1 MVAPTG
7 SCEHVR
13 SYQTH
18 APQAHITSRSDISR
32 YAQQNISGLI
42 HLAQNKNTRVK
53 QKKKEPLFLSKMIEK
68 AVFKV
73 EILAD
78 FHFYV
83 CFLAAIPPSAVLLY
97 GDDGGITSS
106 ASE

>member
-1 MVAPTG
+1 MGHGDP
-7 SCEHVR
+7 
-13 SYQTH
+13 
-18 APQAHITSRSDISR
+18 IKI
-32 YAQQNISGLI
+32 ILGLI